1 MAPFKCYRTTV
12 LNYSDKNEN
21 VVLGVGR
28 RVVGTVLARERQE
41 LFGVV
46 QMFHILIRVVTVT
59 CLLTC
64 IKTHQTGHLKS
75 VHFNICKFYL
85 IKKRTMKQN

>member
-21 VVLGVGR
+21 VVL
-28 RVVGTVLARERQE
+28 ARERQE
-41 LFGVV
+41 LSGVV